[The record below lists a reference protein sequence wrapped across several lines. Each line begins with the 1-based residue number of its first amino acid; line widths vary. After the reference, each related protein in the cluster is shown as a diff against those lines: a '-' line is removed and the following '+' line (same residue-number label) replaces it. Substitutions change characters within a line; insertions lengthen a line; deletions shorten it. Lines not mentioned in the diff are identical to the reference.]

1 MSIAEVQSHEFVQ
14 VRDQVTRFRKRRLAA
29 AACVAAVV
37 TAAAACSSGGGS
49 SSGTAASGS
58 NSSTGTVTV
67 AVVSNPLVT
76 GQMIPLTQ
84 SVFEKENPGI
94 TVKFATYTEG
104 DLRAAIEKDVST
116 HSNSFNAVMIG
127 PYEAPLFAKN
137 SWLVDLTKQ
146 YIASDPSY
154 DASDLLPAVAKS
166 LSYNGDLYAAPFY
179 GESSMLYYNKT
190 LLAAAGITMPAHPT
204 WTQVAGRCGEAEQA
218 GLRKRASACAAWP
231 GWGDNM
237 ASLDTVIN
245 TFGGEWYN
253 TSWQAQLNSPADTAA
268 INFYV
273 NLIKADGESGASND
287 SFNQLLTLYG
297 QGKCAMWYDSTVA
310 ATSLATTYPSV
321 YANTGY
327 AFAPVDKTTSSG
339 WLWSW
344 SLGIPQGVSDQSAA
358 WKWISWATSKQ
369 YDSLVASKYGWSAVP
384 PGSRTSLYS
393 NASYLKAA
401 APFANITLQSIDG
414 TDPDHPTVNPV
425 PYVGVQYVDIPQF
438 ETLGMTVGQ
447 QIAGAIAGTE
457 SVSQAISAAQ
467 SEASAYTPSELS
479 GSN

>member
-1 MSIAEVQSHEFVQ
+1 MSSP
-14 VRDQVTRFRKRRLAA
+14 RFRLRTLGAVGS
-29 AACVAAVV
+29 VAALV
-37 TAAAACSSGGGS
+37 ALAACSSSSSSSGSASGNS
-49 SSGTAASGS
+49 SSGTI
-58 NSSTGTVTV
+58 TV

-84 SVFEKENPGI
+84 SVFEKQYPGI

-104 DLRAAIEKDVST
+104 DLRAAIQKDVAT
-116 HSNSFNAVMIG
+116 HSNAFNVIMIG
-127 PYEAPLFAKN
+127 PYETPLFAKDG
-137 SWLVDLTKQ
+137 WLDNLSSQ
-146 YIASDPSY
+146 YIASDPGY
-154 DASDLLPAVAKS
+154 DASDILPSISKA
-166 LSYNGDLYAAPFY
+166 LSYNGSLYAVPFY
-179 GESSMLYYNKT
+179 GESSMLYYRTDLFK
-190 LLAAAGITMPAHPT
+190 AAGLTMPTHPT
-204 WTQVAGRCGEAEQA
+204 WQQVAAFAAKLNQPGKVSGVCLR
-218 GLRKRASACAAWP
+218 GLA

-237 ASLDTVIN
+237 ASLDTVVN
-245 TFGGEWYN
+245 TFGGEWFN
-253 TSWQAQLNSPADTAA
+253 QSWQPQLTSPAFEAA
-268 INFYV
+268 TNFYV
-273 NLIKADGESGASND
+273 NLIRKDGEPGASAD

-297 QGKCAMWYDSTVA
+297 QGKCAMWYDATVA
-310 ATSLATTYPSV
+310 ATSIATTYPAV
-321 YANTGY
+321 YAQTGY

-358 WKWISWATSKQ
+358 WKWVSWATSKQ

-384 PGSRTSLYS
+384 PGTRTSLYS
-393 NASYLKAA
+393 NPSYQKAA
-401 APFANITLQSIDG
+401 AAFANITLQSIDG
-414 TDPDHPTVNPV
+414 TDPDHPTLTPV

>member
-1 MSIAEVQSHEFVQ
+1 MSS
-14 VRDQVTRFRKRRLAA
+14 TRFSKRRLAA
-29 AACVAAVV
+29 AAGVAALV
-37 TAAAACSSGGGS
+37 TVAAACSSGGGS
-49 SSGTAASGS
+49 SSAAAGGGSTSSS
-58 NSSTGTVTV
+58 NSGTVTV
-67 AVVSNPLVT
+67 AVVSNPLIT

-94 TVKFATYTEG
+94 KVKFATYTEG

-116 HSNSFNAVMIG
+116 HSNSFNVVMIG

-137 SWLVDLTKQ
+137 NWLVDLTKT
-146 YIASDPSY
+146 YTSSDPSY
-154 DASDLLPAVAKS
+154 DAADLLPPVAKA

-190 LLAAAGITMPAHPT
+190 LLKAAGITMPLHPT
-204 WTQVAGRCGEAEQA
+204 WAQVAADAAKLNQPGKEAGICLR
-218 GLRKRASACAAWP
+218 GLA

-237 ASLDTVIN
+237 AALDTVIN
-245 TFGGEWYN
+245 TYGGEWYN
-253 TSWQAQLNSPADTAA
+253 KSWQAELDSPADTAA

-273 NLIKADGESGASND
+273 NLVKADGESGASND

-310 ATSLATTYPSV
+310 ATSIAGTYPSV
-321 YANTGY
+321 YAQTGY

-344 SLGIPQGVSDQSAA
+344 SLGIPQGVSDQGAA
-358 WKWISWATSKQ
+358 WKFVSWATSKA
-369 YDSLVASKYGWSAVP
+369 YDSLVAAKYGWAAVP
-384 PGSRTSLYS
+384 PGNRTSLYS
-393 NASYLKAA
+393 NPNYQKAA
-401 APFANITLQSIDG
+401 GAFANITLQSIDG
-414 TDPDHPTVNPV
+414 TDPDHPTLNPV

-438 ETLGMTVGQ
+438 ETLGLSVGQ

-457 SVSQAISAAQ
+457 SVSQAISSAQ
-467 SEASAYTPSELS
+467 SDASAYTPAELS
-479 GSN
+479 GTN